1 MLLRLGL
8 SMLLRLG
15 LSMLLRL
22 GLSMLLRLGLSML
35 LRLGLSML
43 LRLSLSMLLR
53 LGLSVLLW
61 LGVLLLWLRL
71 GSLLLLWLSVLLRL
85 SLSMLLRLGV
95 LLCLSTLLLLSMLFL
110 LLSLSPLL
118 RLGVLLCLSS
128 LLLLNMLLLLS
139 LGPLLLLLSG
149 LGNGAS
155 RNYRSD
161 RPACRDRLRRG
172 KFRGTPVVDRGKLL
186 AILCC
191 RLLVLDLRGHGRNAL
206 LTQCGVFRRQRTAS
220 DASRAVVAG
229 AVHVGVGDVAVIDVN
244 VGYVHV
250 VDGAVVVETISAP
263 IAALIAGAAVAE
275 SIVNAAVEADIWA
288 PEAVVEAIEA
298 GGESPISRRPQEAH
312 LRGRGPCAGY
322 PEVALRSIAPIA
334 GRPQVAIAG
343 DGRLRIFR
351 QRRRRLLCLKRGLA
365 VTRILVF
372 GAGVVIG
379 IVLVLRDLLHRWS
392 GRSLLHRRGLLIGL
406 LRRLTYRL
414 LLSIGVGSLGPVGW
428 GQIICSLLRRIGL
441 TWLTLGAGV
450 RAVGFAASCQTKSQ
464 RNRCGCHNDKRWNF
478 IEHYDLLTE
487 VPKDN
492 STFHSLT
499 AGHFGSEQ

>member
-1 MLLRLGL
+1 MGWGITRLTLQIAAILLFFADAAAAAPEPAAAAERAAAAGPEHAAAAGPEHAAAAEPEHAAAAGPEHAVRLGL

-15 LSMLLRL
+15 LS
-22 GLSMLLRLGLSML
+22 
-35 LRLGLSML
+35 
-43 LRLSLSMLLR
+43 
-53 LGLSVLLW
+53 V
-61 LGVLLLWLRL
+61 
-71 GSLLLLWLSVLLRL
+71 
-85 SLSMLLRLGV
+85 LLRLGV
-95 LLCLSTLLLLSMLFL
+95 LLLLAW
-110 LLSLSPLL
+110 L
-118 RLGVLLCLSS
+118 RAEPEHAVAAVPGRAVAAAPEHAPAVVSEHAVAAEPEPVAVAVPEQSCCWWS
-128 LLLLNMLLLLS
+128 
-139 LGPLLLLLSG
+139 
-149 LGNGAS
+149 GAS
-155 RNYRSD
+155 GNYRSD

-206 LTQCGVFRRQRTAS
+206 LTQCGGFRRQRPAS
-220 DASRAVVAG
+220 DASGPVVAG

-298 GGESPISRRPQEAH
+298 GEESPISRRPQEAH

-372 GAGVVIG
+372 GVGVVIG

-414 LLSIGVGSLGPVGW
+414 LIIGVVAWVPSVGARLSVACCDGSV
-428 GQIICSLLRRIGL
+428 
-441 TWLTLGAGV
+441 
-450 RAVGFAASCQTKSQ
+450 
-464 RNRCGCHNDKRWNF
+464 
-478 IEHYDLLTE
+478 
-487 VPKDN
+487 
-492 STFHSLT
+492 
-499 AGHFGSEQ
+499 